1 MKRLL
6 IKRTSF
12 YTLSSVCRESDQWVN
27 SVADCVSTR
36 SLRVPKYVW
45 SGYVETAWMRIGW
58 DRVPEVV
65 SKVQIT
71 FLTDVKTERDLH
83 SNQDGLLH
91 SPRAS
96 KQKYVSSMEKKK
108 QNKTKNIITLLHLG
122 DARVPT
128 SQTKGETRPE
138 FSLFFWWFFVVFWC
152 RRSGFPR
159 KRRNLQ
165 SSILKCAKCKIDT
178 WPLFEFIQ
186 VFWVQRWSQQREMV
200 FYGASSTTSDNPE
213 EKQTCVCH
221 TCCAILVCSLFCF

>member
-1 MKRLL
+1 MKRL
-6 IKRTSF
+6 R
-12 YTLSSVCRESDQWVN
+12 WN
-27 SVADCVSTR
+27 SLNA
-36 SLRVPKYVW
+36 
-45 SGYVETAWMRIGW
+45 
-58 DRVPEVV
+58 DRVRSRPGGGFKSANHISNGRENRTWSSFKSGRLTPLTSGEQAEVRE
-65 SKVQIT
+65 
-71 FLTDVKTERDLH
+71 L
-83 SNQDGLLH
+83 NG
-91 SPRAS
+91 
-96 KQKYVSSMEKKK
+96 KKEAK
-108 QNKTKNIITLLHLG
+108 QNKKYYHFIAPGRCSCPNVTNKRWNTS
-122 DARVPT
+122 RVFP
-128 SQTKGETRPE
+128 
-138 FSLFFWWFFVVFWC
+138 FFWWFFVVFWC